1 MPISLILILAG
12 IIVALI
18 INFLPKKKD
27 LSLEEDVIIP
37 EPTPEPEIVPEP
49 TPDEVPYP
57 KVDPP
62 LPTGEAK
69 SKKKPQS
76 KNKPTT
82 KVDA

>member
-12 IIVALI
+12 IVVALI

-27 LSLEEDVIIP
+27 LSLEEDPITP
-37 EPTPEPEIVPEP
+37 EPTPELETVPEP

-57 KVDPP
+57 KVDLP

-69 SKKKPQS
+69 PKKKPQP
-76 KNKPTT
+76 KKKPTT

>member
-12 IIVALI
+12 IVVALV
-18 INFLPKKKD
+18 INFIPKKKNF
-27 LSLEEDVIIP
+27 SLDEDPI
-37 EPTPEPEIVPEP
+37 TPFPISEPETVPEP

-69 SKKKPQS
+69 LKKKPQP
-76 KNKPTT
+76 KKKPAT